1 MPQHLHSAPCS
12 LAQWLSSDPSTGAI
26 KRTTEMKNCTNRG
39 ENGVVF
45 AAQSPWGGMCT
56 HKVPGDNSDCPL
68 LMEGG
73 KCPPH
78 HNLSPPL
85 DPLKA
90 QGQWTGGYLSPR
102 LGSAFLSP
110 VAPWGSRGGPERLRR
125 RPCPWH
131 SPQLQRAG
139 WSNQSLHF
147 NDFVP
152 ATAARNEA
160 GSGEARGCLQT
171 QLLQRE
177 GPILK

>member
-1 MPQHLHSAPCS
+1 
-12 LAQWLSSDPSTGAI
+12 
-26 KRTTEMKNCTNRG
+26 MKNCTNRG

-45 AAQSPWGGMCT
+45 AAQSPWGSLPWGGMCT

-102 LGSAFLSP
+102 LGSAFLSL

-139 WSNQSLHF
+139 WSRVYISMIFSLPLQLVMRQDQEKPGDAYKPSSSRGKAPSL
-147 NDFVP
+147 NKNPSVAPKLSLPFVV
-152 ATAARNEA
+152 
-160 GSGEARGCLQT
+160 
-171 QLLQRE
+171 
-177 GPILK
+177 